1 MSVLDLTITTLDNY
15 NMAVQKPSIPKGTR
29 DFSPAEMACRNYIF
43 DTVKSIFKKYGY
55 APLETPAMEN
65 LTTLLGK
72 YGDEGDKL
80 LFKILNSGEAFAG
93 VDAEELSHSNALS
106 LKVCEKGLRYDLT
119 VPFARY
125 VVQHQNE
132 ITFPFKRFQIQPVWR
147 ADRPQKGRYREFYQ
161 CDVDVIGSQSQINEL
176 ELVQIADEVFRKL
189 DINVC
194 IKINNRKVLQ
204 GLAEIIGHPDKL
216 VDITV
221 AIDKIDKIGLQAVKE
236 ELSERGIDSDGI
248 AILEP
253 ILQMQ
258 GTNRE
263 KLAAI
268 RTVLS
273 GSSAAL
279 GSTGSAPGSTASSCG
294 SVTNGSSCTS
304 HNSAPGSTASEVGLK
319 GVDELEELFNYIES
333 ANIKQKVEIDL
344 SLARGLNYYTGAIF
358 EVKALDFQIGSI
370 CGGGRYDNLTGIFG
384 LPNISGVGISFGAD
398 RIYDVLKGL
407 DKFPKDAIEGT
418 KLLFSNMGSAETAY
432 ALPIAAQL
440 RSQGIS
446 CEIYP
451 DNTKLKKQF
460 DYATKKGIRYFAIIG
475 EDEIKAGEVTLK
487 DLTTGTQQRVP
498 KEELNSLL

>member
-1 MSVLDLTITTLDNY
+1 MLHLSVLDLTITTLDNY

-236 ELSERGIDSDGI
+236 ELAERGIDSDGI

-273 GSSAAL
+273 GSSAA
-279 GSTGSAPGSTASSCG
+279 
-294 SVTNGSSCTS
+294 
-304 HNSAPGSTASEVGLK
+304 PGSTASEVGLK

-333 ANIKQKVEIDL
+333 ASIKQKVEIDL

-418 KLLFSNMGSAETAY
+418 KLLFSNMGSTETAY

-498 KEELNSLL
+498 KEELSSLL